1 MNVGNWVTKWASL
14 MPDKAALIFEGE
26 VFTYKRLNERINQTA
41 HKLKGMGIGK
51 GNRVGVLMYN
61 THELV
66 EIFFALGKIGAILV
80 PLNTRFV
87 STEIEYIIR
96 DSRLDVLIFGQP
108 FVGVLEPLIGILPIK
123 EGHYMCLGEAPA
135 WAKKYED
142 EMAQQP
148 VSEPIVD
155 EPIGGED
162 AVIIMYTSGTTGTP
176 KGAILSHRKT
186 FFNSLNANI
195 YYGLTPSDI
204 MLAPRPMFHSGGL
217 LVELC
222 PTIYKGGTLIMKGR
236 FSPED
241 ILTTIEKY
249 KVTVLEVAA
258 TVLRFILEDCDI
270 SKYDLRSLRVCYTG
284 GERVPSALLEDYAK
298 RGIIISQIYGQTE
311 TSTLTWLS
319 MEDAVRK
326 RGSIGKPVFHGD
338 VRIVGND
345 GHQVGPGEIGE
356 IVVSGCI
363 TMNGYWEKPELTED
377 TIVDGW
383 LHTGDLATIDDEGF
397 MYIVDRKKDMFITGG
412 ENVYP
417 AEIEK
422 VLLENR
428 KVLNVGVCGIPDEKW
443 GEVGMASIILKDGES
458 MKEAEAIA
466 ICDGKLARYKIPK
479 VIRFVDELPMTA
491 AHKIMRKKLRE
502 DYLAGLKQGR

>member
-1 MNVGNWVTKWASL
+1 MNVGNWVTKWAFL

-123 EGHYMCLGEAPA
+123 EGYYLCLGGAPA

-319 MEDAVRK
+319 MEDAVGK

>member
-1 MNVGNWVTKWASL
+1 

-222 PTIYKGGTLIMKGR
+222 PTIYKGGTVIMKGR

>member
-1 MNVGNWVTKWASL
+1 MNVGNWVTKWAFL

-26 VFTYKRLNERINQTA
+26 IFTYKRLNERINQTA

-222 PTIYKGGTLIMKGR
+222 PTIYKGGTVIMKGR

>member
-1 MNVGNWVTKWASL
+1 MNVGNWVTKWAFL

-26 VFTYKRLNERINQTA
+26 IFTYKRLNERINQTA

-123 EGHYMCLGEAPA
+123 EGYYLCLGGAPA

-222 PTIYKGGTLIMKGR
+222 PTIYKGGTVIMKGR

>member
-1 MNVGNWVTKWASL
+1 MNVGNWVTKWAFL

-135 WAKKYED
+135 WARKYED

>member
-1 MNVGNWVTKWASL
+1 MNVGNWVTKWAFL

-123 EGHYMCLGEAPA
+123 EGYYLCLGGAPA

-222 PTIYKGGTLIMKGR
+222 PTIYKGGTVIMKGR

>member
-1 MNVGNWVTKWASL
+1 MNVGNWVTKWAFL

-123 EGHYMCLGEAPA
+123 EEHCMCLGEAPA

-479 VIRFVDELPMTA
+479 LIRFVDELPMTA

>member
-1 MNVGNWVTKWASL
+1 MNVGNWVTKWAFL

-26 VFTYKRLNERINQTA
+26 IFTYKRLNERINQTA

-80 PLNTRFV
+80 PLNTRLV

-222 PTIYKGGTLIMKGR
+222 PTIYKGGTVIMKGR

-491 AHKIMRKKLRE
+491 AQKIIRKKLRE

>member
-1 MNVGNWVTKWASL
+1 MNVGNWVTKWAFL

-41 HKLKGMGIGK
+41 HMLQGMGIGK

-123 EGHYMCLGEAPA
+123 EGYYMCLGEAPA

-204 MLAPRPMFHSGGL
+204 MLAPRPVFHSGGL

-222 PTIYKGGTLIMKGR
+222 PTIYKGGTLIMKSR

>member
-123 EGHYMCLGEAPA
+123 EGYYLCLGGAPA

-222 PTIYKGGTLIMKGR
+222 PTIYKGGTVIMKGR

>member
-1 MNVGNWVTKWASL
+1 MNVGNWVTKWAFL

-26 VFTYKRLNERINQTA
+26 IFTYKRLNERINQTA

-222 PTIYKGGTLIMKGR
+222 PTIHKGGTVIMKGR